1 MLKKR
6 IFSLLKIV
14 VSVGL
19 LVWVITTLGWQN
31 MFAALVGADLRWV
44 AVAAVCYVLG
54 VVVRGVRWNFLLR
67 SLKTRPVGIM
77 RLSALYFV
85 SFFFNVF
92 LPTGVGGDAVRI
104 AQMGQAIGPGAA
116 SSVIVDR
123 GIGIVATCL
132 VALVALPFSEAPA
145 SFNQPL
151 AVAAGVTVLGFAV
164 AYWLAATQAVAVFDR
179 LGRALPFLRPLTGN
193 EKLRAAIVAF
203 SLYRPLDLALSLGVS
218 LIFTI
223 TNTLVYVALGNAAH
237 VDLSISHYLLAGPV
251 LALVLLIPFAM
262 NGVGTRD
269 VAYQYVFSA
278 VGVPLLNIETMSLG
292 YHILN
297 LLAAVTG
304 GILYAAIG
312 TSEML
317 SKTAE

>member
-19 LVWVITTLGWQN
+19 LAWVITTLGWQN

-44 AVAAVCYVLG
+44 AVAAFFYVLG
-54 VVVRGVRWNFLLR
+54 VLVRGVRWNLLLR
-67 SLKTRPVGIM
+67 SLKTRPVGIV
-77 RLSALYFV
+77 RLAALYFV

-104 AQMGQAIGPGAA
+104 AQMGQAVGPGAA

-145 SFNQPL
+145 SFNEPL
-151 AVAAGVTVLGFAV
+151 AVAAGVAVVGFAL
-164 AYWLAATQAVAVFDR
+164 AFWLAATRAVAVFDW
-179 LGRALPFLRPLTGN
+179 LGRALPFLRRLTGN
-193 EKLRAAIVAF
+193 EKLREAVLAF

-223 TNTLVYVALGNAAH
+223 TNTLVYVALGYAAH

-251 LALVLLIPFAM
+251 LALVLLIPFAL

-269 VAYQYVFSA
+269 LAYQGVFSA
-278 VGVPLLNIETMSLG
+278 VGVPALNIETMSLG

-312 TSEML
+312 TSEIF
-317 SKTAE
+317 SKTEE